1 MTTVLIEE
9 YAILRIAI
17 QHILESA
24 RSPESVMSV
33 TPQKLNEVSMS
44 LVRPVELV
52 VLGITGVAD
61 LDLQLLAGVQAKLA
75 PRYALILYDSL
86 DTRVMIEAAR
96 QGVCGFIAKSST
108 PEAITAAV
116 HLVLA
121 GGQCFPRLIVEA
133 VQGAQQPAPRAYS
146 PVRMLTPRQE
156 EILRLLA
163 KGRTMR
169 EISKEIGI
177 SVATVKSHARTLYW
191 KLNARNQAEAAFI
204 AVQQGLL
211 GDTDSDAEPGATPAP
226 SP

>member
-24 RSPESVMSV
+24 RSPESVMSMA
-33 TPQKLNEVSMS
+33 PQKLNELSLS

-61 LDLQLLAGVQAKLA
+61 VDLHMLASVQAQLA
-75 PRYALILYDSL
+75 PRYALILYDTL
-86 DTRVMIEAAR
+86 DTRVMAEAAR
-96 QGVCGFIAKSST
+96 QGVCGFIAKNST

-133 VQGAQQPAPRAYS
+133 VQGSQHAAQRAYG
-146 PVRMLTPRQE
+146 PMRMLTPRQE

-163 KGRTMR
+163 KGCTMR

-211 GDTDSDAEPGATPAP
+211 GDKDEDTDSPK
-226 SP
+226 

>member
-24 RSPESVMSV
+24 RSPESVMSM

-44 LVRPVELV
+44 LVRPVELL
-52 VLGITGVAD
+52 VLGITGAAD
-61 LDLQLLAGVQAKLA
+61 VDLHMLASVQMQLT
-75 PRYALILYDSL
+75 PRYSLILYDSL
-86 DTRVMIEAAR
+86 DTRVMVEAAR

-121 GGQCFPRLIVEA
+121 GGQCFPRIIVEA
-133 VQGAQQPAPRAYS
+133 SQNSPYVAQQRPHS
-146 PVRMLTPRQE
+146 PMRMLTPRQE
-156 EILRLLA
+156 EILRMLA
-163 KGRTMR
+163 RGHTMR

-211 GDTDSDAEPGATPAP
+211 GEPEDEADPP
-226 SP
+226 Q

>member
-24 RSPESVMSV
+24 RSPESVMSM
-33 TPQKLNEVSMS
+33 TPQKLTEVSMS
-44 LVRPVELV
+44 MVRPVELL
-52 VLGITGVAD
+52 VLGITGAAD
-61 LDLQLLAGVQAKLA
+61 VDLHLLASAQMQLA
-75 PRYALILYDSL
+75 PRFSLILYDSL
-86 DTRVMIEAAR
+86 DVRVMAEAAR
-96 QGVCGFIAKSST
+96 QGVCGFLPKSST

-133 VQGAQQPAPRAYS
+133 TKNTHPMAQQRTYS

-156 EILRLLA
+156 EILRMLA
-163 KGRTMR
+163 KGHTMR

-211 GDTDSDAEPGATPAP
+211 GDTEEQKPDAPA
-226 SP
+226 

>member
-24 RSPESVMSV
+24 RSPESVMSM
-33 TPQKLNEVSMS
+33 TPQKLNEMSMS

-61 LDLQLLAGVQAKLA
+61 VDLHLLANVQAQLA
-75 PRYALILYDSL
+75 PRYSLILYDSL
-86 DTRVMIEAAR
+86 DTRVMMEAAR
-96 QGVCGFIAKSST
+96 RGVCGFIAKNST

-121 GGQCFPRLIVEA
+121 GGQCFPRPIVDA
-133 VQGAQQPAPRAYS
+133 AQGSHHLAQRPYS
-146 PVRMLTPRQE
+146 PMRVLTPRQE

-211 GDTDSDAEPGATPAP
+211 GNAEEEAE
-226 SP
+226 SPQ

>member
-17 QHILESA
+17 QHILETA
-24 RSPESVMSV
+24 RSPESVMAM
-33 TPQKLNEVSMS
+33 TPQKLNEISMS
-44 LVRPVELV
+44 LVRPVELM
-52 VLGITGVAD
+52 VLGNSGVAD
-61 LDLQLLAGVQAKLA
+61 VDLHVLSNAQTLLA
-75 PRYALILYDSL
+75 PRYALILYDVL
-86 DTRVMIEAAR
+86 DPRVMLEAAR
-96 QGVCGFIAKSST
+96 VGVCGFLPKSST

-121 GGQCFPRLIVEA
+121 GGQCFPRTIVEA
-133 VQGAQQPAPRAYS
+133 AQGAQYVAGRAHTTIR
-146 PVRMLTPRQE
+146 VLTPRQE

-169 EISKEIGI
+169 EISLQIGI

-191 KLNARNQAEAAFI
+191 KLNARNQAEAAYI

-211 GDTDSDAEPGATPAP
+211 GDMTTTEPTRPE
-226 SP
+226 

>member
-24 RSPESVMSV
+24 RSPESVMSM

-44 LVRPVELV
+44 LVRPVELL
-52 VLGITGVAD
+52 VLGITGAAD
-61 LDLQLLAGVQAKLA
+61 VDLHMLASAQMQLT
-75 PRYALILYDSL
+75 PRYSLILYDSL
-86 DTRVMIEAAR
+86 DTRVMVEAAR

-133 VQGAQQPAPRAYS
+133 SQSSPYVAQQRPYS
-146 PVRMLTPRQE
+146 PMRMLTPRQE
-156 EILRLLA
+156 EILRMLA

-211 GDTDSDAEPGATPAP
+211 GEPEEQAEPPP
-226 SP
+226 Q